1 MNPDLEREKSMN
13 YYLSKRKR
21 GKNSKWYVYFF
32 DNQDT
37 RKYTMSFSVEQLRR
51 KMQIKDRT
59 PLTREKEALVIVER
73 AIEEGLI
80 RRPGDEIPFIKYVQE
95 FWDFDNS
102 DYIRRRN
109 QKTANSIG
117 KDYALSMLGTFNKN
131 ALPHLSKKLLVSQVT
146 AFDIERV
153 SNELLDEGVLSNAT
167 IKRVLQ
173 SMAVPLRE
181 ATRIKM
187 VAHNPMD
194 GVEPITSTPRKRG
207 IFTIDEVTKIVI
219 YLRDKSLEG
228 TVPIDVYLA
237 VALAALTGMRMG
249 EVRALCS
256 EQIKIVTDESAI
268 ITVDRAV
275 NDYAGEK
282 STKGKR
288 TRQVP
293 APRTLCEEL
302 LIMANQNP
310 YEGDTRVF
318 WSDKSTANPIAD
330 SHIRKY
336 FYMAMREAGK
346 KEQEI
351 KSPIA
356 GIVSSIMIEVGQE
369 IEKKAPLLSIVSET
383 SIDITASEECVVER
397 LLVSEGH
404 SIELGQSVMVVSTG
418 GIYTANR
425 IERNVGFHSLRHT
438 FNSAMR
444 GKINDKS
451 LRAIVG
457 HESIAMTDLY
467 THETEQEILVA
478 GKVTRDIFSSLLEVN
493 VKNGGN
499 N

>member
-51 KMQIKDRT
+51 KMQIKDRI

-109 QKTANSIG
+109 QNTPNSIG

-181 ATRIKM
+181 ATRLKL

-194 GVEPITSTPRKRG
+194 GVEPITSTPKRRG
-207 IFTIDEVTKIVI
+207 IFTIDEITKII
-219 YLRDKSLEG
+219 TYMRDKSLDG
-228 TVPIDVYLA
+228 SFPVQVYLA
-237 VALAALTGMRMG
+237 TALATLTGMRMG

-256 EQIKIVTDESAI
+256 EQIKMVTEESAL

-293 APRTLCEEL
+293 VPRPLCEEL
-302 LIMANQNP
+302 LTMANQNP
-310 YEGDTRVF
+310 NEHSTRVF
-318 WSDKSTANPIAD
+318 WSEESSTNPIAD
-330 SHIRKY
+330 SYIRKH
-336 FYMAMREAGK
+336 FYKAMRETGK

-356 GIVSSIMIEVGQE
+356 GIVSSIMIKAKQEV
-369 IEKKAPLLSIVSET
+369 KKKDPLLSIEGET
-383 SIDITASEECVVER
+383 SIDVTASKECVVER
-397 LLVSEGH
+397 LLVSEGDLL
-404 SIELGQSVMVVSTG
+404 EQGQPVLVVSTG
-418 GIYTANR
+418 GITEKAR
-425 IERNVGFHSLRHT
+425 KERNVNFHSLRHT

-457 HESIAMTDLY
+457 HESEAMSNLY
-467 THETEQEILVA
+467 THETEEEVLVA
-478 GKVTRDIFSSLLEVN
+478 GAIAKEIFSIPFWGVRERVE
-493 VKNGGN
+493 KK
-499 N
+499 